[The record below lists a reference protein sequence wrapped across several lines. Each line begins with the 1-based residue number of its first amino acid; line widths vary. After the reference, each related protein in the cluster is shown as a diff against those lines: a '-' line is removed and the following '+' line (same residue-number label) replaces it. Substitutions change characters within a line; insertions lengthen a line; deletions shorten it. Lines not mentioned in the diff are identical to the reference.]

1 VELGAKTAWG
11 LAAAVCGLAIA
22 VCGFLAMIML
32 TEIMTNSDRIA
43 ELETAFAVHAAEH
56 DRAR

>member
-11 LAAAVCGLAIA
+11 LAAAVVGL
-22 VCGFLAMIML
+22 LATVML
-32 TEIMTNSDRIA
+32 TEIMKNSDRIA